1 MATTLALA
9 MRASMSATG
18 VVSGANQA
26 AGAMDKMGRQAK
38 RTADDVSTL
47 KTIAIGQAVASGVS
61 FLATQFTNAGQ
72 AALGYARSVANGV
85 DATNDLANRLGFG
98 VESLQSLQMAAKL
111 SGVDDA
117 AGALQKLTVAIGNA
131 AESGNTQAF
140 ERLGIDFAAL
150 QAMSPEEQFRTVQA
164 AIAALPTPAERAA
177 AAVALFGR
185 SGVELLPLMSENV
198 AEVEERMRRLGA
210 VVGEDQVSGIAS
222 MNDALDTAKMTF
234 DGIIGTVVGNLAPIV
249 ESMTN
254 DLLAFVESFEGVTGS
269 GGAGI
274 AGAITE
280 SMLDIADYF
289 AGVFDNATQ
298 GFGDFSVSMAETSA
312 VFEFVGNAF
321 TAVAETLRAG
331 FNLFELAGNALALG
345 LGKFLEGIGSW
356 VSSDLE
362 QFGRDMQ
369 ARAIANGQQNIA
381 EMESAGANAAAAAS
395 NAVFGGNASE
405 TAPEGPARRA
415 VEAARR
421 RMTPEERAR
430 REEERAAK
438 RAEQQAAREAA
449 AAEATAAKE
458 AEAEA
463 KRQSQA
469 AKEAEQKA
477 AEEQRRQ
484 EQEAERAAKEAA
496 SISEKVTAKEEQVSA
511 IEAEKAAA
519 LDGTSNE
526 RLQANDLRSSEGIA
540 QFLGLA
546 TGREDPAVE
555 ENRKAN
561 LKLEEIRKELRAL
574 QAQRVEILG
583 AA

>member
-117 AGALQKLTVAIGNA
+117 TGSLQKMAVAIGNA
-131 AESGNTQAF
+131 AESGNTKAF

-150 QAMSPEEQFRTVQA
+150 QAMSPEEQFRTIQA

-280 SMLDIADYF
+280 SMLDIADYL

-298 GFGDFSVSMAETSA
+298 GFGDFSISMAEVGA
-312 VFEFVGNAF
+312 VFEFVGNTF
-321 TAVAETLRAG
+321 TAVAETLRAA
-331 FNLFELAGNALALG
+331 FNLFELAGNALSLG
-345 LGKFLEGIGSW
+345 LGKFLEGLGSW

-362 QFGRDMQ
+362 QLGRDMQ

-430 REEERAAK
+430 REEERAVK

-449 AAEATAAKE
+449 AAEANASKE

-469 AKEAEQKA
+469 AK
-477 AEEQRRQ
+477 EQRRQ

-496 SISEKVTAKEEQVSA
+496 AISEKVTAKEEQVSA